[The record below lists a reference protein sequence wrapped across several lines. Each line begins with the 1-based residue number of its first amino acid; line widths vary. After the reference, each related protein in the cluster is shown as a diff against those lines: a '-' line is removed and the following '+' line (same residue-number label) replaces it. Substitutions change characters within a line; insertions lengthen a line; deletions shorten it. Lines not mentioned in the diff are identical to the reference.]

1 MFFHFYQILREKKHC
16 DLKLF
21 FLVLIEPRYV
31 DVVETNDFSLK
42 YQSTWDICGELRHN
56 KNRDSSNPV
65 FRATTSIN
73 GVIDWLLFN
82 ANSAIFQL
90 YHGENKLILYEM
102 MMISAWN

>member
-42 YQSTWDICGELRHN
+42 YQST
-56 KNRDSSNPV
+56 
-65 FRATTSIN
+65 
-73 GVIDWLLFN
+73 
-82 ANSAIFQL
+82 
-90 YHGENKLILYEM
+90 
-102 MMISAWN
+102 